1 MAFSTTETIPCFG
14 GKMLKLTHDSRS
26 TACKMALN
34 LYLPPQAISG
44 AQKVPVLMYL
54 SGLTCTSD
62 NCSEKGFFQHR
73 ASQRGIAIVYPDTS
87 PRGLEVPGEDDSI
100 DLGTG
105 ASYYVDAAREPWS
118 KGYNM
123 YTYLTKEL
131 PEALF
136 GHFQE
141 LDGTRMSLTGMCV
154 GGHGALT
161 LFLKNPGKYKSCSA
175 FAPVANPIK
184 CPWGRKAFT
193 EYFELVKTW
202 KGPLNLL
209 IDIGTADHFEKE
221 GQLLVDNF
229 MAAAKEAG
237 VDQGIRYRRQP
248 GYNHSYYFMSTFAD
262 EHVDYAADALFVC

>member
-1 MAFSTTETIPCFG
+1 MFTTMAFSTTEIIPCFG
-14 GKMLKLTHDSRS
+14 GKMLKLTHDSKS

-73 ASQRGIAIVYPDTS
+73 AS
-87 PRGLEVPGEDDSI
+87 GLGVPGEDDAI

-105 ASYYVDAAREPWS
+105 ASYYVDATRDPWS

-136 GHFQE
+136 GYFQE
-141 LDGTRMSLTGMCV
+141 LDGTR
-154 GGHGALT
+154 
-161 LFLKNPGKYKSCSA
+161 FLKNPGKYKSCSA
-175 FAPVANPIK
+175 FAPVANPIQ
-184 CPWGRKAFT
+184 CPWGQKAFT
-193 EYFELVKTW
+193 EYFGADSLDKWKESDATELVKKW

-229 MAAAKEAG
+229 IAAAKEVG

-262 EHVDYAADALFVC
+262 EHVDYAADALFVCQKSLI